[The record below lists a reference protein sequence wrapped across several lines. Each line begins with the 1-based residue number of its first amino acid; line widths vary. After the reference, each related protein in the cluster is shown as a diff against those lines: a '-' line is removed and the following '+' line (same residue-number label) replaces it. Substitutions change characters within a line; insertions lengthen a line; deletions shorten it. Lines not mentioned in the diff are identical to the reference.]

1 MTKQFLTYEQQID
14 LLHERGLSTDER
26 TLPALMR
33 YGYYR
38 IVNGYNTPFLDKDAT
53 DAVQD
58 DRFIPGT
65 AFADLYELFTFDQQ
79 LTSLTLSHL
88 ARIESTL
95 RAVCAHTFAEAHPRL
110 DSYLD
115 PRNYAA
121 QADEHMLD
129 RLISTMGSIA
139 RSSDHDMVAHYR
151 DTHGVVP
158 IWVLV
163 GDLTFGNLARFLQ
176 LMRHRDAVRVCERIS
191 CVTSGAGPL
200 SVDDASD
207 AVDAFVRARNICA
220 HGDRLYCAEFTR
232 SCASYAELIELM
244 SHFLTPVEFQGFK
257 QDIARL
263 VRASADES
271 DAVRRILSIMGFEI
285 ELGPHEQLQ

>member
-14 LLHERGLSTDER
+14 LLHVRGLSTDEN

-38 IVNGYNTPFLDKDAT
+38 IVNGYNAPFLDKPAT
-53 DAVQD
+53 AAAQD
-58 DRFIPGT
+58 DRFLPGT
-65 AFADLYELFTFDQQ
+65 SFADLYTLFTFDQQ

-88 ARIESTL
+88 ARIEFTL
-95 RAVCAHTFAEAHPRL
+95 RAVCAHTFAEAHPSL

-115 PRNYAA
+115 PRNYSSR
-121 QADEHMLD
+121 ADERALN
-129 RLISTMGSIA
+129 RLISTMASVA

-176 LMRHRDAVRVCERIS
+176 LMRRRDAVRVCERIS
-191 CVTSGAGPL
+191 RVTSGTGPL
-200 SVDDASD
+200 SVDDACD

-232 SCASYAELIELM
+232 RCSSYAELVELLG
-244 SHFLTPVEFQGFK
+244 HFLTPAEFEAFK
-257 QDIARL
+257 RDAARL

-271 DAVRRILSIMGFEI
+271 EEVKRILSIMGFEV
-285 ELGPHEQLQ
+285 E